1 MKAEEDIKC
10 ENNIH
15 VIILQH
21 KASLDSTV
29 CVHHLSKWIIWT
41 RSNPAQPVLHYS
53 HMVNG

>member
-29 CVHHLSKWIIWT
+29 CVHHLSKWII
-41 RSNPAQPVLHYS
+41 
-53 HMVNG
+53 